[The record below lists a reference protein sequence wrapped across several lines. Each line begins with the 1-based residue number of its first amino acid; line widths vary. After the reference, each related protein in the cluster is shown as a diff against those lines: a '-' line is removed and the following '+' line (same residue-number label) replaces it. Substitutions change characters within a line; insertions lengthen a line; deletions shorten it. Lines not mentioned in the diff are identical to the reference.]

1 MVAVSPFPALPL
13 FVGLPSVPHPGE
25 QAVAPLVRVQL
36 APAKLPLLWLMNA
49 VKTACV
55 PAGIEDGTG
64 WSANVVVFC
73 PILHPIALALS
84 TKIREQ
90 AKAR

>member
-25 QAVAPLVRVQL
+25 QAVPPLVRAQF

-49 VKTACV
+49 VKTDCV
-55 PAGIEDGTG
+55 PEGIDDGTG
-64 WSANVVVFC
+64 WSANTVVFC
-73 PILHPIALALS
+73 PILHPIPLALS
-84 TKIREQ
+84 RKIREQ
-90 AKAR
+90 ARAR